1 MVLVGSNDADK
12 VSPVRVCGVGLLPLF
27 IFNARRFLTRKAEKR
42 EHKAILHLH
51 TNSCMLRV
59 MSKDKIQLSNG
70 STRRWLVQKSLDS
83 KYNIVPHWI
92 GRLG

>member
-12 VSPVRVCGVGLLPLF
+12 VSSVRVFGVGLLPLF

-51 TNSCMLRV
+51 TTNSCMLTA
-59 MSKDKIQLSNG
+59 MTKNKIQLSNG
-70 STRRWLVQKSLDS
+70 STRRFVGAK
-83 KYNIVPHWI
+83 KI
-92 GRLG
+92 RL